1 MYRLIGFHWG
11 GVAHKAGCVQALKDV
26 WVNIHDFLDAKHKP
40 DDVVFFSSE
49 RELATYTRKTRKFFP
64 RGNIS
69 RGSPLRD
76 LLAHILYS
84 RGGKY

>member
-1 MYRLIGFHWG
+1 MGSE
-11 GVAHKAGCVQALKDV
+11 AHTADCVQALKDV
-26 WVNIHDFLDAKHKP
+26 WINIHDFLAAKHKP
-40 DDVVFFSSE
+40 GDVVFFLSE

-64 RGNIS
+64 RRNIS